1 MDCQMEERGTGLLL
15 WDLRR
20 SDTVCTKEQSDTR
33 RDLYH
38 NRLETVKEV
47 AETVAIS
54 GGIFFAMA
62 ALAVIGAGMG
72 TFSLAEQWILSGSGA
87 TTTIYLLV
95 QMLRIYEKR
104 T

>member
-1 MDCQMEERGTGLLL
+1 MDYQMGERSTGLLL

-20 SDTVCTKEQSDTR
+20 SDTVCTEEQSDTR
-33 RDLYH
+33 RSLYH
-38 NRLETVKEV
+38 NRLENMKEV
-47 AETVAIS
+47 AETAAIS

-62 ALAVIGAGMG
+62 ALSVIGAGMG
-72 TFSLAEQWILSGSGA
+72 NLSLTEQWILSGSGA
-87 TTTIYLLV
+87 TTAIYLLI